1 MPPNRKKLT
10 RFIDLGLGVFGAIA
24 LVGVFIRRFSSTPY
38 LGDWSGFS
46 VLVVGAVGFIVFAV
60 AKKLW
65 AVPLDG
71 PEVAG
76 RSTESLDR

>member
-1 MPPNRKKLT
+1 MPHNRKKLS

-24 LVGVFIRRFSSTPY
+24 LVGVFIRPFLSTPY

-46 VLVVGAVGFIVFAV
+46 VFVVGAIGFIAFAV
-60 AKKLW
+60 AKKCW

-71 PEVAG
+71 PEHD
-76 RSTESLDR
+76 S